1 MLAVAGLNVG
11 YGSTQVLFDVS
22 LEVQEGALLCVMG
35 RNGVGKTTLLRAIV
49 GTLRPMS
56 GTIRWEGEDMAARA
70 PYERVRRG
78 IAYLPQGHETFP
90 ALTVRENLQVVAEA
104 CGRRSG
110 AIDEV
115 LELFPRLASI
125 LNRAA
130 GLLSGG
136 QKQQLALA
144 RALIT
149 DPRLLILDEPTEGLQ
164 PSIIDEIGE
173 FIARLHR
180 ERGLS
185 ILLAEQYVDF
195 AMRVADRYVVL
206 DAGQVVAR
214 GDTSSLADNQL
225 VREAVAF

>member
-1 MLAVAGLNVG
+1 MLVVEGLDVA

-22 LEVQEGALLCVMG
+22 LEVPDGALLCVMG
-35 RNGVGKTTLLRAIV
+35 RNGVGKTTLLRAII
-49 GTLRPMS
+49 GTLKPAS
-56 GTIRWEGEDMAARA
+56 GTIRWGGDDIVGWA
-70 PYERVRRG
+70 PDARVRRG

-90 ALTVRENLQVVAEA
+90 TLTVRENLQVVAEA
-104 CGRRSG
+104 CLRHSG

-115 LELFPRLASI
+115 LELFPRLAPI
-125 LNRAA
+125 LNRPA

-136 QKQQLALA
+136 QKQQLGLA

-164 PSIIDEIGE
+164 PSIIDEIEE

-195 AMRVADRYVVL
+195 ALRVADRFVVL

-214 GDTSSLADNQL
+214 GDTNSLADNQL
-225 VREAVAF
+225 VRDAVAF

>member
-1 MLAVAGLNVG
+1 MLVVEGLDVA
-11 YGSTQVLFDVS
+11 YGSTQVLFDMS
-22 LEVQEGALLCVMG
+22 LEVPDGALLCVMG
-35 RNGVGKTTLLRAIV
+35 RNGVGKTTLLRAII
-49 GTLRPMS
+49 GTLKPAS
-56 GTIRWEGEDMAARA
+56 GTIRWEGDDIVGWA
-70 PYERVRRG
+70 PDARVRRG

-90 ALTVRENLQVVAEA
+90 TLTVRENLQVVAEA
-104 CGRRSG
+104 CLRHSG

-115 LELFPRLASI
+115 LELFPRLAPI
-125 LNRAA
+125 LNRPA

-136 QKQQLALA
+136 QKQQLGLA

-164 PSIIDEIGE
+164 PTIIDEIEE

-195 AMRVADRYVVL
+195 ALRVADRFVVL

-225 VREAVAF
+225 VRDAVAF

>member
-1 MLAVAGLNVG
+1 MLVVEGLDVA
-11 YGSTQVLFDVS
+11 YGSTQVLFDMS
-22 LEVQEGALLCVMG
+22 LEVPDGALLCVMG
-35 RNGVGKTTLLRAIV
+35 RNGVGKTTLLRAII
-49 GTLRPMS
+49 GTLKPAS
-56 GTIRWEGEDMAARA
+56 GTIRWEGDDIVGWA
-70 PYERVRRG
+70 PDARVRRG

-90 ALTVRENLQVVAEA
+90 TLTVRENLQVVAEA
-104 CGRRSG
+104 CLRHSG

-115 LELFPRLASI
+115 LELFPRLAPI
-125 LNRAA
+125 LNRPA

-136 QKQQLALA
+136 QKQQLGLA

-164 PSIIDEIGE
+164 PTIIDEIEE

-195 AMRVADRYVVL
+195 ALRVADRFVVL

-214 GDTSSLADNQL
+214 GDTNSLADNQL
-225 VREAVAF
+225 VRDAVAF

>member
-1 MLAVAGLNVG
+1 MLVVEGLDVA
-11 YGSTQVLFDVS
+11 YGSTQVLFDMS
-22 LEVQEGALLCVMG
+22 LEVPDGALLCVMG
-35 RNGVGKTTLLRAIV
+35 RNGVGKTTLLRAII
-49 GTLRPMS
+49 GTLKPAS
-56 GTIRWEGEDMAARA
+56 GTIRWEGDDIVGWA
-70 PYERVRRG
+70 PDARVRRG

-90 ALTVRENLQVVAEA
+90 TLTVRENLQVVAEA
-104 CGRRSG
+104 CLRHSG

-115 LELFPRLASI
+115 LELFPRLAPI
-125 LNRAA
+125 LNRPA

-136 QKQQLALA
+136 QKQQLGLA

-164 PSIIDEIGE
+164 PSIIDEIEE

-195 AMRVADRYVVL
+195 ALRVADRFVVL

-225 VREAVAF
+225 VRDAVAF

>member
-1 MLAVAGLNVG
+1 
-11 YGSTQVLFDVS
+11 VS
-22 LEVQEGALLCVMG
+22 LDVRDGALLCVMG
-35 RNGVGKTTLLRAIV
+35 RNGVGKTTLLRAIM
-49 GTLRPMS
+49 GTLRPGS
-56 GTIRWEGEDMAARA
+56 GTIVWEGEEIVALA

-78 IAYLPQGHETFP
+78 IAYLPQGHQTFP

-104 CGRRSG
+104 CGRPSG

-115 LELFPRLASI
+115 LALFPRLGSM
-125 LNRAA
+125 LSRPA

-164 PSIIDEIGE
+164 PSIIDEIEE

-195 AMRVADRYVVL
+195 ALRVADRYVVL

-225 VREAVAF
+225 VRDAVAF

>member
-1 MLAVAGLNVG
+1 MLVVEGLDVA

-22 LEVQEGALLCVMG
+22 LEVPDGALLCVMG
-35 RNGVGKTTLLRAIV
+35 RNGVGKTTLLRAII
-49 GTLRPMS
+49 GTLKPAS
-56 GTIRWEGEDMAARA
+56 GTIRWEGDDIVGWA
-70 PYERVRRG
+70 PDARVRRG

-90 ALTVRENLQVVAEA
+90 TLTVRENLQVVAEA
-104 CGRRSG
+104 CLRHSG

-115 LELFPRLASI
+115 LELFPRLAPI
-125 LNRAA
+125 LNRPA

-136 QKQQLALA
+136 QKQQLGLA

-164 PSIIDEIGE
+164 PTIIDEIEE

-195 AMRVADRYVVL
+195 ALRVADRFVVL

-225 VREAVAF
+225 VRDAVAF

>member
-1 MLAVAGLNVG
+1 MLVVEGLDVA
-11 YGSTQVLFDVS
+11 YGSTQVLFDMS
-22 LEVQEGALLCVMG
+22 LEVPDGALLCVMG
-35 RNGVGKTTLLRAIV
+35 RNGVGKTTLLRAII
-49 GTLRPMS
+49 GTLKPAS
-56 GTIRWEGEDMAARA
+56 GTIRWEGDDIVGWA
-70 PYERVRRG
+70 PDARVRRG

-90 ALTVRENLQVVAEA
+90 TLTVRENLQVVAEA
-104 CGRRSG
+104 CLRHSG

-115 LELFPRLASI
+115 LELFPRLAPI
-125 LNRAA
+125 LNRPA

-136 QKQQLALA
+136 QKQQLGLA

-164 PSIIDEIGE
+164 PSIIDEIEE

-195 AMRVADRYVVL
+195 ALRVADRFVVL

-214 GDTSSLADNQL
+214 GDTNSLADNQL
-225 VREAVAF
+225 VRDAVAF

>member
-1 MLAVAGLNVG
+1 MLRVEGLNVA
-11 YGSTQVLFDVS
+11 YRSTQVLFDVS
-22 LEVQEGALLCVMG
+22 LDVREGALLCVMG
-35 RNGVGKTTLLRAIV
+35 RNGVGKTTLVRAIM
-49 GTLRPMS
+49 GALKPAS
-56 GTIRWEGEDMAARA
+56 GAIVWEGEDIVALA

-78 IAYLPQGHETFP
+78 IAYLPQGHQTFP

-104 CGRRSG
+104 SRRPSG
-110 AIDEV
+110 AIEEV
-115 LELFPRLASI
+115 LTLFPRLGAMLS
-125 LNRAA
+125 RPA

-164 PSIIDEIGE
+164 PSIIDEIEE

-195 AMRVADRYVVL
+195 ALRVADRYVVL

-225 VREAVAF
+225 VRDAVAF

>member
-1 MLAVAGLNVG
+1 MLVVEGLNVA

-22 LEVQEGALLCVMG
+22 LEVEEGALLCVMG

-49 GTLRPMS
+49 GAHKPRS
-56 GTIRWEGEDMAARA
+56 GAIRWGDDEITAMA
-70 PYERVRRG
+70 PDERVRRG
-78 IAYLPQGHETFP
+78 IAYVPQGHETFP
-90 ALTVRENLQVVAEA
+90 ALSVRENLQVVAEA
-104 CGRRSG
+104 CGRPPE

-115 LELFPRLASI
+115 LDMFGRLASM
-125 LNRAA
+125 LSRPA

-149 DPRLLILDEPTEGLQ
+149 GPRLLILDEPTEGLQ
-164 PSIIDEIGE
+164 PSIIDEIEE

-185 ILLAEQYVDF
+185 MLLAEQYVDF
-195 AMRVADRYVVL
+195 ALRVADRYVVL

-225 VREAVAF
+225 VRDAVAF

>member
-115 LELFPRLASI
+115 LELFPRLPSI

-225 VREAVAF
+225 VREAVAC

>member
-1 MLAVAGLNVG
+1 MLAVEGLNVA

-22 LEVQEGALLCVMG
+22 FEMDDGALLCVMG
-35 RNGVGKTTLLRAIV
+35 RNGVGKTTLLKSIV
-49 GTLRPMS
+49 GTLKPRS
-56 GTIRWEGEDMAARA
+56 GAITWDGENIVKV
-70 PYERVRRG
+70 PPPERVRRG
-78 IAYLPQGHETFP
+78 IAYVPQGHETFP

-104 CGRRSG
+104 CGRRPG

-115 LELFPRLASI
+115 IEMFGRLASM
-125 LNRAA
+125 LDRPA

-164 PSIIDEIGE
+164 PSIIDEIE
-173 FIARLHR
+173 AFIVRLHH
-180 ERGLS
+180 ERGLA

-195 AMRVADRYVVL
+195 ALRVADRYVVL
-206 DAGQVVAR
+206 DAGEVVAR
-214 GDTSSLADNQL
+214 GETSSLTDNQL
-225 VREAVAF
+225 VRDAVAF

>member
-22 LEVQEGALLCVMG
+22 LEVEEGALLCVMG

-56 GTIRWEGEDMAARA
+56 GTIRWEGEDMIARA

-90 ALTVRENLQVVAEA
+90 ALTVLENLQVVAEA

-115 LELFPRLASI
+115 LELFPRLAAI

-164 PSIIDEIGE
+164 PSIIDEIEE